1 MLNQK
6 KMYVLK
12 VYDVSDT
19 LLFSENFG
27 KLCEIEGLANKF
39 LDDIYKLR
47 HKDDESWDKFWENI
61 YYARFPVDEVVKAEI
76 FEGIKKICEGVFKI
90 YPFGP
95 SVNPSCFFAHE
106 FVMNIV

>member
-12 VYDVSDT
+12 VYGVSDT
-19 LLFSENFG
+19 LLFSSEFG
-27 KLCEIEGLANKF
+27 KLCDIESRANKF
-39 LDDIYKLR
+39 LSDIFKLR
-47 HKDDESWDKFWENI
+47 HKEDEDWDKFWYNI
-61 YYARFPVDEVVKAEI
+61 YYERFEVDKVVKAEI
-76 FEGIKKICEGVFKI
+76 FEELNKICEGVFKI